1 MKLVGLIARGVRR
14 ELSALP
20 LLPALFDKL
29 KEKKT
34 NVSDV
39 SDCVVCSVRKVAISF
54 IPCTC
59 VGMISC
65 MCVSLSFILLTHVYT
80 H

>member
-14 ELSALP
+14 ELAALP

-29 KEKKT
+29 KEKKS

-39 SDCVVCSVRKVAISF
+39 SFSNILYPLSLLASICCVHA
-54 IPCTC
+54 
-59 VGMISC
+59 
-65 MCVSLSFILLTHVYT
+65 
-80 H
+80 